1 MSKRDIIIGVVVL
14 LVLAGSVLYFR
25 RQKKGP
31 ELPIIPP
38 PSVEDKIEK
47 SFNIEL
53 PEDVDKATLKD
64 VSGGD
69 SSGIATR
76 KYANG
81 KFTHTALADLPDPE
95 VGEFYEGWLVRGNPG
110 EANFSFISTGKM
122 RVAKGGWLLEF
133 QSSRDL
139 TDYKMVVVTLEKIN
153 DKKPEKHIL
162 EGSF

>member
-1 MSKRDIIIGVVVL
+1 MSKRDIIIGVVIFAI
-14 LVLAGSVLYFR
+14 LVGAVFFFR

-31 ELPIIPP
+31 ELPITPP

-53 PEDVDKATLKD
+53 PDDVDKATLKD

-69 SSGIATR
+69 SSGISTR

-81 KFTHTALADLPDPE
+81 KFTHTALADLPDPDS
-95 VGEFYEGWLVRGNPG
+95 GEFYEGWLVRGNPG

-133 QSSRDL
+133 QSSKDFS
-139 TDYKMVVVTLEKIN
+139 DYKMVVVTLEKVD